1 MEATKLCHRC
11 NNRGYSKHL
20 NDLRL
25 LCPSGFAESNVFHLI
40 KPEAQLEGSTPATT
54 LSGCRC
60 SKYHPVSDRVRA
72 QPKQSPSQSPSPT
85 WAESA
90 WAESE
95 SEALQ
100 VANGNCHRANL

>member
-40 KPEAQLEGSTPATT
+40 KPEAQLEGSTLATT
-54 LSGCRC
+54 LS
-60 SKYHPVSDRVRA
+60 
-72 QPKQSPSQSPSPT
+72 
-85 WAESA
+85 
-90 WAESE
+90 
-95 SEALQ
+95 
-100 VANGNCHRANL
+100 